1 MKGNF
6 LDKIFGFMGL
16 SDNIEIDDMQ
26 YDDEYEEYRKE
37 PGKTQRTG
45 KIINIHNKR
54 SDIKIN
60 VIEPEEYEDVLEI
73 SENLKKACAVI
84 INLKNMDI
92 NDAVRMIDFL
102 SGLVY
107 AINGSIKKIENSIFL
122 VVPAGVD
129 ISGGIGDI
137 GIEDI
142 ISPLKDSILIGE
154 E

>member
-73 SENLKKACAVI
+73 SENLKKHV
-84 INLKNMDI
+84 L
-92 NDAVRMIDFL
+92 L
-102 SGLVY
+102 
-107 AINGSIKKIENSIFL
+107 
-122 VVPAGVD
+122 
-129 ISGGIGDI
+129 
-137 GIEDI
+137 
-142 ISPLKDSILIGE
+142 
-154 E
+154 